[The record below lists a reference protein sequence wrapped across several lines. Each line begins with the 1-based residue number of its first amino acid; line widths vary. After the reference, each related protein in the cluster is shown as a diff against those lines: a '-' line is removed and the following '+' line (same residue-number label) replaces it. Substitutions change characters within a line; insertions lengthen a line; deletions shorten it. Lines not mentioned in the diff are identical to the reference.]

1 MNNKVKGALAVLL
14 ILALT
19 AGFCILGVHGAKDI
33 KLGLDLNGGVSIT
46 YQTVEENPTAE
57 EMSDTVYKLQLKAQS
72 YSTESAVYQEGN
84 NRINIDIPGAT
95 DANAILEELGK
106 PGTLQFCDSNGEVLL
121 TGNDVKNATAGMT
134 DENGTKKYIIELT
147 FTDEGAKKF
156 ESATEANVGK
166 PLYIIYND
174 NVISYPTVQ
183 EKISGGQASIT
194 GLTDYDEAT
203 RIASTIRIGAL
214 PVELTELR
222 SNVIGAT
229 LGQEAISTSLKAGA
243 IGVGLVMLFM
253 ICVYYL
259 PGLTAAIGLVMYTG
273 LEMLLLQAFEVTLTL
288 PGIAGIILSIGMA
301 VDANVIIFTRIKE
314 EIGLGNSVGK
324 SIKAG
329 YSKALSAILDGNITT
344 LIAAAVLYLR
354 GSGTVKGFATTLA
367 IGIVIS

>member
-134 DENGTKKYIIELT
+134 DENGTKKYIIEL
-147 FTDEGAKKF
+147 
-156 ESATEANVGK
+156 
-166 PLYIIYND
+166 
-174 NVISYPTVQ
+174 
-183 EKISGGQASIT
+183 
-194 GLTDYDEAT
+194 
-203 RIASTIRIGAL
+203 
-214 PVELTELR
+214 
-222 SNVIGAT
+222 
-229 LGQEAISTSLKAGA
+229 
-243 IGVGLVMLFM
+243 
-253 ICVYYL
+253 
-259 PGLTAAIGLVMYTG
+259 
-273 LEMLLLQAFEVTLTL
+273 
-288 PGIAGIILSIGMA
+288 
-301 VDANVIIFTRIKE
+301 
-314 EIGLGNSVGK
+314 
-324 SIKAG
+324 
-329 YSKALSAILDGNITT
+329 
-344 LIAAAVLYLR
+344 
-354 GSGTVKGFATTLA
+354 
-367 IGIVIS
+367 